1 MLKKYCN
8 INESAWKF
16 TVCTRDINKDY
27 NLFCN
32 LKEISWFFSWKEKM
46 YYFPTSSLS
55 FCSPDYFRWK
65 VIERRVFLTTTKN
78 AHWLNLRCG
87 ITQIYLIIY
96 PAEFNETEHYSNKIE
111 ACLTYI
117 YDVNWMLWMYSYYNV
132 LGTLS
137 IVLLRFRG
145 EGDDLYKRM

>member
-1 MLKKYCN
+1 MNLHDN
-8 INESAWKF
+8 SPSAPETSIRIIICSVTWSRF
-16 TVCTRDINKDY
+16 LD
-27 NLFCN
+27 
-32 LKEISWFFSWKEKM
+32 FSAEKRKCIIFLLLP
-46 YYFPTSSLS
+46 YLS
-55 FCSPDYFRWK
+55 VVQIIFRWK

-96 PAEFNETEHYSNKIE
+96 PAEFNESEHYSNKIE

-117 YDVNWMLWMYSYYNV
+117 YDVNWMLWMYSYYIV

-137 IVLLRFRG
+137 IVLLMFRG

>member
-1 MLKKYCN
+1 MNLHEN
-8 INESAWKF
+8 SLSAPETSIRIIICSVTWSRFLDFSAEKRK
-16 TVCTRDINKDY
+16 CT
-27 NLFCN
+27 L
-32 LKEISWFFSWKEKM
+32 

-117 YDVNWMLWMYSYYNV
+117 YDVNWMLWMYSYYIV

-137 IVLLRFRG
+137 IVLLMFRG

>member
-1 MLKKYCN
+1 MNLHDN
-8 INESAWKF
+8 SPSAPETSIRIIICSVTWRRFLDFSAEKRK
-16 TVCTRDINKDY
+16 CT
-27 NLFCN
+27 L
-32 LKEISWFFSWKEKM
+32 

-65 VIERRVFLTTTKN
+65 VIERRVFLTTT
-78 AHWLNLRCG
+78 CG

-145 EGDDLYKRM
+145 DGDDLYKRM